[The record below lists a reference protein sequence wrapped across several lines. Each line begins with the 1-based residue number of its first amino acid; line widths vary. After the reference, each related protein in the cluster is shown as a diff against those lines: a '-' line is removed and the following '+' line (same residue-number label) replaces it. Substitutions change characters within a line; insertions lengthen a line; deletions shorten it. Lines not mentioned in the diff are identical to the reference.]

1 MFNIKFLI
9 GLTIFLF
16 MSIAP
21 IHASWGC
28 NQTGLNIVVRGKMKD
43 NETEEM
49 EKNDNVH
56 NMLPGKKGWGLL

>member
-1 MFNIKFLI
+1 
-9 GLTIFLF
+9 